1 MFLSDVSIRRPIF
14 TTMMMAGL
22 VIFGV
27 IGYLRLGVDEFP
39 NVDYP
44 YVGVYTALRG
54 ASPEVV
60 EADITE
66 ILEEEINTIQGIKNL
81 TSSSSEGVSL
91 IIVEFE
97 LGKDIDAAA
106 QDVRDKVSLAM
117 EKLPRGLEN
126 PVVEKEDP
134 QARPMIW
141 LAVTGDRHIKE
152 LSDYGHYDLK
162 PKFETL
168 EGVGSIVEGASRQKA
183 MRIWLDTT
191 SLEAYQLT
199 VADIVKALKEKH
211 VEVPGGKMEGAAME
225 FSIRTEGELQ
235 TAEEFNRLI
244 IDYRGGAPIRLGD
257 VGFAEEGMED
267 RKMIGRYRF
276 EPGIIEPSVGL
287 GVRRQSGAN
296 TVAVSDRVNRVYRN
310 IKDSLKERVK
320 MDVAVDRSVYIRSS
334 IQDIQISLVSAV
346 LLTALS
352 VILFLRSWLSTLFI
366 FLAIPTSFMGTFAV
380 MYFLGFTLNS
390 MTLLALSLAAGE
402 VVDDAIIVLENIFR
416 RREEGE
422 DLLTASREGT
432 NQVAFAALASTI
444 STAAVFIPVAFMSG
458 VAGRFF
464 YEFGITVAAAVL
476 ISLFVALTL
485 TPMLCARW
493 LRLPGKNPV
502 YKVLEWAFIKLEN
515 FYLKV
520 LTWVLR
526 FRYVVIIIAVVSFA
540 GGYLLWWGLGKELI
554 TSADEGQFMVMVKT
568 PVGSSLDYTDSVMRE
583 VEMVLDGLPETK
595 SYFAASG
602 FGGGA
607 EMTNRGI
614 VFVHMT
620 SLWQRARSQKEVIN
634 HLRKEF
640 ARLPGFLAI
649 PLEFGEAFGAKRGVP
664 LEFSISGPDLDTLT
678 YLTREFTTRLKAIK
692 GIIDVDSDLE
702 LGRPTVRV
710 SINRDKAA
718 DLGVD
723 VATVGDTIR
732 TLMGGLE
739 VGKYKSEGKRYDV
752 IVRLSEPQRETALD
766 ILRPM
771 VKNVRG
777 ELIGLN
783 DIVTVEEYKGLNI
796 INRRNRQRS
805 VTISANLEGDKKL
818 NDALS
823 DMQKIASQIL
833 PEGYAI
839 SLSGKSET
847 FIESYK
853 SLLFALALATVITY
867 MILASLFDSFVHPF
881 TIMLAVPLSLV
892 GGLGMLAVTHNT
904 INAFSVIGLILIMGI
919 VTKNSILLIDFT
931 NALRKEGRDRHQALL
946 EAGPLRLRPILMT
959 ALTTVFGAI
968 PIALGIGYGG
978 ETRAP
983 MGIVVAGGMISSTML
998 TLLVVPVFYT
1008 LLDDLVLIVRRK
1020 GAKGKKPTLAGKLE
1034 VSLPERNG

>member
-22 VIFGV
+22 VIFGI

-44 YVGVYTALRG
+44 YVGVYTVLRG
-54 ASPEVV
+54 ASPEVI

-91 IIVEFE
+91 ITVEFE
-97 LGKDIDAAA
+97 LGRDIDAAA
-106 QDVRDKVSLAM
+106 QDVRDKVSVAM
-117 EKLPRGLEN
+117 EKLPKDIEN

-134 QARPMIW
+134 QARPLIW

-162 PKFETL
+162 PKFEIL
-168 EGVGSIVEGASRQKA
+168 EGVGSIVEGAFRQKA
-183 MRIWLDTT
+183 MRVWLNTAN
-191 SLEAYQLT
+191 LEAYQLT
-199 VADIVKALKEKH
+199 VADVLKALREKH
-211 VEVPGGKMEGAAME
+211 IEVPGGRMEGAVME
-225 FSIRTEGELQ
+225 FSIRTEGELL

-244 IDYRGGAPIRLGD
+244 IDYRSGAPIRLKD

-267 RKMIGRYRF
+267 RRMIGRYRF
-276 EPGIIEPSVGL
+276 EPGIIEPAIGL
-287 GVRRQSGAN
+287 GVKRQSGAN
-296 TVAVSDRVNRVYRN
+296 TVAVSDRVNKVYRSV
-310 IKDSLKERVK
+310 KDFLKERVR
-320 MDVAVDRSVYIRSS
+320 MDVAVDRSVYIRAA
-334 IQDIQISLVSAV
+334 IRDIQISLIFAV
-346 LLTALS
+346 LLTAFS

-366 FLAIPTSFMGTFAV
+366 SLAIPTSFMGAFGI

-416 RREEGE
+416 RREAGE

-432 NQVAFAALASTI
+432 SQVAFAALASTI
-444 STAAVFIPVAFMSG
+444 STAAVFIPVAFMAG

-485 TPMLCARW
+485 TPTLCARW

-502 YKVLEWAFIKLEN
+502 YRALEWAFVRLEKA
-515 FYLKV
+515 YEKV
-520 LTWVLR
+520 LAWVLR
-526 FRYVVIIIAVVSFA
+526 FRYIVVIIAVVSFV
-540 GGYLLWWGLGKELI
+540 GGYFLWWGLGKELV
-554 TSADEGQFMVMVKT
+554 TSADEGQFMIIVKT
-568 PVGSSLDYTDSVMRE
+568 PVGSSIDYTDGVMRQ
-583 VEMVLDGLPETK
+583 VEAVLDELPETR

-614 VFVHMT
+614 TFVHLT
-620 SLWQRARSQKEVIN
+620 PWWQRDRSQREIVSY
-634 HLRKEF
+634 LRRELS
-640 ARLPGFLAI
+640 RLPGFLAI
-649 PLEFGEAFGAKRGVP
+649 PLEFGEAFGARRGAA
-664 LEFSISGPDLDTLT
+664 LEFSVSGPDLDTLT
-678 YLTREFTTRLKAIK
+678 RLEREFTNRLKTTK

-702 LGRPTVRV
+702 LGRPTIRV
-710 SINRDKAA
+710 SINREKAA

-732 TLMGGLE
+732 ALMGGLE
-739 VGKYKSEGKRYDV
+739 VTKYKSEGKRYDV
-752 IVRLSEPQRETALD
+752 IVRLSEPQRETAQD
-766 ILRPM
+766 ILRLY
-771 VKNVRG
+771 VRNNRG

-805 VTISANLEGDKKL
+805 VTISANLEKDKKL
-818 NDALS
+818 SDALS
-823 DMQKIASQIL
+823 DMHRIAKEIL
-833 PEGYAI
+833 PEGYTV
-839 SLSGKSET
+839 SLSGKAET
-847 FIESYK
+847 FAESYK

-892 GGLGMLAVTHNT
+892 GGLGMLAMTHNT
-904 INAFSVIGLILIMGI
+904 LNAFSVIGLILIMGI
-919 VTKNSILLIDFT
+919 VTKNSILLVDFT
-931 NALRKEGRDRHQALL
+931 NALRKGGKERNQALL
-946 EAGPLRLRPILMT
+946 EAGPIRLRPILMT
-959 ALTTVFGAI
+959 AVTTIFGAI
-968 PIALGIGYGG
+968 PVALGIGYGG

-983 MGIVVAGGMISSTML
+983 MGIVIAGGMISSTML

-1008 LLDDLVLIVRRK
+1008 LLDDFILIVTR
-1020 GAKGKKPTLAGKLE
+1020 KKPKRKKVDSRQRAGINL
-1034 VSLPERNG
+1034 

>member
-14 TTMMMAGL
+14 TTMMMVGL
-22 VIFGV
+22 VIFGI

-44 YVGVYTALRG
+44 YVGVYAILRG

-60 EADITE
+60 EADVTE
-66 ILEEEINTIQGIKNL
+66 VLEEEINTIQGIKNL

-91 IIVEFE
+91 IVVEFE
-97 LGKDIDAAA
+97 LGRDIDAAA
-106 QDVRDKVSLAM
+106 QDVRDKVSVAM
-117 EKLPRGLEN
+117 EKLPKGIEN

-141 LAVTGDRHIKE
+141 LAVTGDRHIKD

-168 EGVGSIVEGASRQKA
+168 EGVGSIMEGAFRKKA
-183 MRIWLDTT
+183 MRIWLNT
-191 SLEAYQLT
+191 SHLEAYQLT
-199 VADIVKALKEKH
+199 VADVLKALTEKH
-211 VEVPGGKMEGAAME
+211 IEVPGGRMEGEAME

-244 IDYRGGAPIRLGD
+244 IDYRSGAPVRLSD

-276 EPGIIEPSVGL
+276 EPGIIEPAVGL
-287 GVRRQSGAN
+287 GVKRQSGAN
-296 TVAVSDRVNRVYRN
+296 TVAVSDRVTRVYMKT
-310 IKDSLKERVK
+310 KDSLKERVK
-320 MDVAVDRSVYIRSS
+320 MDVAVDRSVYIRAATR
-334 IQDIQISLVSAV
+334 DIQFALIFAV
-346 LLTALS
+346 LLTAMS

-366 FLAIPTSFMGTFAV
+366 FLAIPTSFMGTFGI

-416 RREEGE
+416 HREEGE
-422 DLLTASREGT
+422 DLLIAAKKGT
-432 NQVAFAALASTI
+432 DQVAFAALASTV
-444 STAAVFIPVAFMSG
+444 STAAVFIPMAFMSG

-464 YEFGITVAAAVL
+464 YEFGITVAASVL

-502 YKVLEWAFIKLEN
+502 YRALEWTFIKLED
-515 FYLKV
+515 FYKKV
-520 LTWVLR
+520 LAWVLR
-526 FRYVVIIIAVVSFA
+526 FRYVVVIIAVVSFV
-540 GGYLLWWGLGKELI
+540 GGVFLWWGLGKELI
-554 TSADEGQFMVMVKT
+554 TSADEGQFMVVVKT
-568 PVGSSLDYTDSVMRE
+568 PVGSSLDYTDSIMRE
-583 VEMVLDGLPETK
+583 VERVLDELPETR

-602 FGGGA
+602 FGGGS

-620 SLWQRARSQKEVIN
+620 PWWQRNRSQREVVN
-634 HLRKEF
+634 ALRGEF
-640 ARLPGFLAI
+640 SKLPGFTAI
-649 PLEFGEAFGAKRGVP
+649 PLEFGEAFGARRGAA
-664 LEFSISGPDLDTLT
+664 LEFTVYGPDLDTLSH
-678 YLTREFTTRLKAIK
+678 LTREFTTRMKATK

-723 VATVGDTIR
+723 VASVGDTIR
-732 TLMGGLE
+732 ALMGGLD
-739 VGKYKSEGKRYDV
+739 VTKYKSEGKRYDV
-752 IVRLSEPQRETALD
+752 IVRLSEPQRETAQD
-766 ILRPM
+766 ILRLM
-771 VKNVRG
+771 VRNNRG

-805 VTISANLEGDKKL
+805 VTISANLERDKKL
-818 NDALS
+818 SEALS
-823 DMQKIASQIL
+823 DVQKVAREIL
-833 PEGYAI
+833 PEGYTI
-839 SLSGKSET
+839 SLAGKAET
-847 FIESYK
+847 FAESYT

-892 GGLGMLAVTHNT
+892 GGLGMLAATQNT
-904 INAFSVIGLILIMGI
+904 LNAFSVIGLILIMGI
-919 VTKNSILLIDFT
+919 VTKNSILLVDFT
-931 NALRKEGRDRHQALL
+931 NVLRREGKERNEALL
-946 EAGPLRLRPILMT
+946 TAGPLRLRPILMT

-968 PIALGIGYGG
+968 PVALGIGYGG
-978 ETRAP
+978 EPRA
-983 MGIVVAGGMISSTML
+983 
-998 TLLVVPVFYT
+998 
-1008 LLDDLVLIVRRK
+1008 
-1020 GAKGKKPTLAGKLE
+1020 
-1034 VSLPERNG
+1034 

>member
-1 MFLSDVSIRRPIF
+1 MFLSEVSIRRPIF
-14 TTMMMAGL
+14 TTMMMVGL
-22 VIFGV
+22 VIFGI

-44 YVGVYTALRG
+44 YVGVYAVLRG
-54 ASPEVV
+54 ANPEVV

-81 TSSSSEGVSL
+81 ISSSSEGVSL
-91 IIVEFE
+91 ITAEFE
-97 LGKDIDAAA
+97 LGKDIDVAA
-106 QDVRDKVSLAM
+106 QDVRDKVSVAM
-117 EKLPRGLEN
+117 EKLPKGIEN
-126 PVVEKEDP
+126 PVVEKQDP
-134 QARPMIW
+134 QTRPMIW
-141 LAVTGDRHIKE
+141 LAVTGDRHIKD

-162 PKFETL
+162 PKFEIL
-168 EGVGSIVEGASRQKA
+168 EGVGSIVEGAFRQKA
-183 MRIWLDTT
+183 MRLWLDTT

-199 VADIVKALKEKH
+199 VADVLKAISEKH
-211 VEVPGGKMEGAAME
+211 IEVPGGKMEGPVME

-235 TAEEFNRLI
+235 TANEFNRLI
-244 IDYRGGAPIRLGD
+244 IDYRGGAPIRLMD
-257 VGFAEEGMED
+257 IGFAEEGMED
-267 RKMIGRYRF
+267 RLMIGRYRF
-276 EPGIIEPSVGL
+276 EPGIIAPSIGL
-287 GVRRQSGAN
+287 GVKRQSGAN
-296 TVAVSDRVNRVYRN
+296 TVAVSDRVNKVYKK

-320 MDVAVDRSVYIRSS
+320 MDVAVDRSVYIRSA
-334 IQDIQISLVSAV
+334 IRDIQISLISAV

-366 FLAIPTSFMGTFAV
+366 SLAIPTSFMGTFAV

-416 RREEGE
+416 RREGGE

-432 NQVAFAALASTI
+432 SQVAFAAFASTI

-464 YEFGITVAAAVL
+464 FEFGITVAASVL

-485 TPMLCARW
+485 TPMLCSRW

-502 YKVLEWAFIKLEN
+502 YRALELAFLKLEGSYRKVLA
-515 FYLKV
+515 
-520 LTWVLR
+520 WVLR
-526 FRYVVIIIAVVSFA
+526 LRYAVVIIAMASFA
-540 GGYLLWWGLGKELI
+540 GSYFLWWGLGKELI

-568 PVGSSLDYTDSVMRE
+568 PVGSSIDYTDSVMRQIE
-583 VEMVLDGLPETK
+583 EVLDGLPETR

-607 EMTNRGI
+607 QMTNRGI

-620 SLWQRARSQKEVIN
+620 PRWKRERSQREVISY
-634 HLRKEF
+634 LRKEF
-640 ARLPGFLAI
+640 AKLPGFLAI
-649 PLEFGEAFGAKRGVP
+649 PVEFGEAFGARRGVP
-664 LEFSISGPDLDTLT
+664 LEFSVSGPDLDTLT
-678 YLTREFTTRLKAIK
+678 YLNHEFTSRLKAIK

-702 LGRPTVRV
+702 LGRPTIRV

-732 TLMGGLE
+732 ILMGGLD
-739 VGKYKSEGKRYDV
+739 VSKYKSEGKRYDV
-752 IVRLSEPQRETALD
+752 IVRLSEPQRETAQD
-766 ILRPM
+766 ILRLYAR
-771 VKNVRG
+771 NNRG

-796 INRRNRQRS
+796 INRRDRQRS
-805 VTISANLEGDKKL
+805 VTISANLERDKKL
-818 NDALS
+818 SDALS
-823 DMQKIASQIL
+823 DMRRIAKEIL
-833 PEGYAI
+833 PEGYTI
-839 SLSGKSET
+839 SLSGKAET
-847 FIESYK
+847 FAESYV
-853 SLLFALALATVITY
+853 SLLFALALAAVITY
-867 MILASLFDSFVHPF
+867 MILASLFDSFIHPF

-892 GGLGMLAVTHNT
+892 GGLGMLALTHNT
-904 INAFSVIGLILIMGI
+904 LNAFSVIGLILSMGI
-919 VTKNSILLIDFT
+919 VTKNSILLVDFT
-931 NALRKEGRDRHQALL
+931 NALRKAGMERNQALL
-946 EAGPLRLRPILMT
+946 EAGPIRLRPILMT
-959 ALTTVFGAI
+959 AITTVFAAI
-968 PIALGIGYGG
+968 PVALGIGYGG

-983 MGIVVAGGMISSTML
+983 MGIVTVGGMVSSTML

-1008 LLDDLVLIVRRK
+1008 FMDEFVMIVTRK
-1020 GAKGKKPTLAGKLE
+1020 RPKKRKLPKKVE
-1034 VSLPERNG
+1034 APLSEN